1 MSDNPTF
8 ELIAKRSG
16 VAKPTVSLALRNS
29 PELLEKTR
37 LRIQD
42 VARELGYKPNP
53 SELADPDI
61 LNPKLLTVILN
72 RDPALF
78 SEQLVFWAGVLEVYL
93 LEGSFY
99 VQNSNRCFY
108 FSHYRC

>member
-1 MSDNPTF
+1 MSESPTF
-8 ELIAKRSG
+8 ELIAKRAG
-16 VAKPTVSLALRNS
+16 VGKPTVSLALRNS

-61 LNPKLLTVILN
+61 PNPKLMNVILN
-72 RDPALF
+72 GDPALF
-78 SEQLVFWAGVLEVYL
+78 SSSL
-93 LEGSFY
+93 SFG
-99 VQNSNRCFY
+99 RA
-108 FSHYRC
+108 FSRFTCSRDLFMFKI